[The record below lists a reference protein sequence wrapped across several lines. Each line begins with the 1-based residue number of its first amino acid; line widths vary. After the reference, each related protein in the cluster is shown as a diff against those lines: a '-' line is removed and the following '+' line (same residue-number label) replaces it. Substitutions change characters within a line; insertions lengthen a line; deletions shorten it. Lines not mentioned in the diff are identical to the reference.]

1 MGHYSRFP
9 LDADPGL
16 QMLLPREQGS
26 TGGPSIVGGSEYCG
40 GGSEGFLRCQ
50 TRGACKLCGV
60 GMVFITRCVQPPPRE
75 CFCGGGLLNLYS
87 FYVAPSVT

>member
-26 TGGPSIVGGSEYCG
+26 TGGPSIVGGSEYW
-40 GGSEGFLRCQ
+40 
-50 TRGACKLCGV
+50 
-60 GMVFITRCVQPPPRE
+60 
-75 CFCGGGLLNLYS
+75 GGGLRAS
-87 FYVAPSVT
+87 FAARREVPVSSAG